1 MFSTGGRHTAL
12 LRSDGCAVAVGK
24 MILDNATFATF
35 HPWRECHTSRF
46 RLAEVIHCFSEVMAM
61 LWPADWTYL
70 DLAPFPPWDEGVS
83 YTQVSAG
90 VDLTVLL
97 RSDGRAIACGN
108 NFFGQCNVPPLVAR
122 TVIHSGVC
130 RLWLYASSLF

>member
-1 MFSTGGRHTAL
+1 MVSTGGRHTAL

-24 MILDNATFATF
+24 MMLDNATFATF

-70 DLAPFPPWDEGVS
+70 DLAPFHRGMKEFHTPRFCRGRS
-83 YTQVSAG
+83 HSA
-90 VDLTVLL
+90 
-97 RSDGRAIACGN
+97 S
-108 NFFGQCNVPPLVAR
+108 PK
-122 TVIHSGVC
+122 
-130 RLWLYASSLF
+130 